1 MQVNQV
7 KQFTRRFGVLAAT
20 GLALAALTMTA
31 GTDRTSAA
39 STEAFG
45 LTDGTP
51 ELKSAGAL
59 AFGPGSV
66 LFVGDTASATVH
78 AVDVQDTA
86 TDTGTAAIKIDDID
100 KKIAAALGTTADDIL
115 IRDMKVHKPSQHIY
129 LSVQRGRGA
138 NATPV
143 LLRAMREGKIER
155 VPLENIKYASA
166 AINNAP
172 AVGAKTERGQDL
184 REMSITGLAF
194 VNDEVF
200 VAGLSKQ
207 EFASDLRRIS
217 FPFNKGMAST
227 SVEIFHTSHNKYET
241 HSPIT
246 AFVPIKLKG
255 VPTLLAGY
263 GCAPLATFAID
274 ALKDGQHVRGQ
285 TLAELGGGN
294 RPLDMISFV
303 RDGKPVVIVANSSRT
318 LMRIKTEDLE
328 KQAPM
333 TTAVE
338 SAYVSGG
345 APYVSIAQVG
355 ILQLDDLNAE
365 HAVVIQRDINSG
377 ALNLVSLTKKWM

>member
-7 KQFTRRFGVLAAT
+7 TRRFGVLAAT

-31 GTDRTSAA
+31 ATDRTSAA

-86 TDTGTAAIKIDDID
+86 NDTGTAAIQIEDID

-143 LLRAMREGKIER
+143 LLRALRDGKIER

-166 AINNAP
+166 AIANAP
-172 AVGAKTERGQDL
+172 AVGSKNERGSDL
-184 REMSITGLAF
+184 RAASITGLAF
-194 VNDEVF
+194 IDNEVF

-207 EFASDLRRIS
+207 EFASDLRRIA
-217 FPFNKGMAST
+217 FPFNKAMAST

-241 HSPIT
+241 HAPIT

-274 ALKDGQHVRGQ
+274 ALKDRQHVRGQ

-294 RPLDMISFV
+294 RPIDMIAFA
-303 RDGKPVVIVANSSRT
+303 RDGKPVVIVANSDRT
-318 LMRIKTEDLE
+318 LMRIKSEDLE
-328 KQAPM
+328 ATAPM
-333 TTAVE
+333 TKAVE
-338 SAYVSGG
+338 GPYVSAG

-355 ILQLDDLNAE
+355 IVQLDDLNAE
-365 HAVVIQRDINSG
+365 HAVVIQRDIATG
-377 ALNLVSLTKKWM
+377 TLDLRSLSKKWM

>member
-1 MQVNQV
+1 M
-7 KQFTRRFGVLAAT
+7 
-20 GLALAALTMTA
+20 
-31 GTDRTSAA
+31 
-39 STEAFG
+39 
-45 LTDGTP
+45 
-51 ELKSAGAL
+51 
-59 AFGPGSV
+59 
-66 LFVGDTASATVH
+66 
-78 AVDVQDTA
+78 
-86 TDTGTAAIKIDDID
+86 
-100 KKIAAALGTTADDIL
+100 
-115 IRDMKVHKPSQHIY
+115 
-129 LSVQRGRGA
+129 
-138 NATPV
+138 
-143 LLRAMREGKIER
+143 LLRATRDGKIER

-184 REMSITGLAF
+184 RAMSITGLAF

-207 EFASDLRRIS
+207 EFASDLRRIA
-217 FPFNKGMAST
+217 FPFNKAMAST

-241 HSPIT
+241 HAPIT

-274 ALKDGQHVRGQ
+274 ALKDRQHVRGQ

-294 RPLDMISFV
+294 RPLDMISFA

-333 TTAVE
+333 TTAVDE
-338 SAYVSGG
+338 AYVSAG
-345 APYVSIAQVG
+345 APYVSIAEIGV
-355 ILQLDDLNAE
+355 LQLDDLNAE
-365 HAVVIQRDINSG
+365 HAVVIQRDIATG
-377 ALNLVSLTKKWM
+377 ALDLRSLDEEVDVTGSNVGSSDRDIGDESMISPVRLALVLPIAAALLPRAARPDGIGSARARARPRHTSRCCGSTCRRIIPSKWSVELTNIDPYTPPADGVIAVYAVPADSSWRRRRRGQRRSGCRR

>member
-1 MQVNQV
+1 MQVTQV
-7 KQFTRRFGVLAAT
+7 TRRYGVLAAT
-20 GLALAALTMTA
+20 GLALAALTLA
-31 GTDRTSAA
+31 AATDRTSAA

-86 TDTGTAAIKIDDID
+86 TDTGTAAIQIEDID

-129 LSVQRGRGA
+129 MSVQRGRGA
-138 NATPV
+138 NTTPV
-143 LLRAMREGKIER
+143 LLRAVREGKIER

-166 AINNAP
+166 AIGNAP
-172 AVGAKTERGQDL
+172 AVGAKTDRGQDL
-184 REMSITGLAF
+184 RAMSITGLAF

-207 EFASDLRRIS
+207 EFASDLRRIA

-294 RPLDMISFV
+294 RPNDMVAIERNGERFL
-303 RDGKPVVIVANSSRT
+303 IIANSDRT
-318 LMRIKTEDLE
+318 VMRMKASDIDRSEALE
-328 KQAPM
+328 KQASE
-333 TTAVE
+333 AYE
-338 SAYVSGG
+338 SFGT
-345 APYVSIAQVG
+345 PYRAIALVG
-355 ILQLDDLNAE
+355 VMQLDVLNPE
-365 HAVVIQRDINSG
+365 LVLMVVRDIDDG
-377 ALNLVSLTKKWM
+377 TLNLKSFPAKYL